1 MYEYKV
7 TNIIKV
13 VDGDT
18 IDVLIDVGFNM
29 FRSERIRINR
39 VDTPESITKDDYEK
53 KFGLEAKEYVANW
66 LKTQI
71 EIKIKTFKD
80 DKYGRILADIYGDN
94 GVCLNTLLVEEG
106 LAWDYAGGSKFKNF
120 DILLERR
127 KK

>member
-71 EIKIKTFKD
+71 EIKITKKIGMNKNIKTSTVQIAKTLFKTS
-80 DKYGRILADIYGDN
+80 RLTR
-94 GVCLNTLLVEEG
+94 V
-106 LAWDYAGGSKFKNF
+106 
-120 DILLERR
+120 
-127 KK
+127 